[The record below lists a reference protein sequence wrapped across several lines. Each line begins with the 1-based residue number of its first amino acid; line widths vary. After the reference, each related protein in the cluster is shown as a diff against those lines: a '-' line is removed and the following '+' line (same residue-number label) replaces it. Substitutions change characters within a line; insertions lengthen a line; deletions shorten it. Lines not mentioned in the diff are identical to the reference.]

1 MIYQGDKKTC
11 YIKTHI
17 FFPLLYPMIP
27 ISVKII
33 NPNIES
39 FKVNPKFEHNLYE
52 REVKITNLPSI
63 LSWDKH
69 KKPVYIYYS
78 YIDINT

>member
-1 MIYQGDKKTC
+1 
-11 YIKTHI
+11 
-17 FFPLLYPMIP
+17 MIP

-39 FKVNPKFEHNLYE
+39 FTVNPKFEHNG

-78 YIDINT
+78 YIDINTWRSLERIRIEFSFFSKDRGSNNN

>member
-1 MIYQGDKKTC
+1 
-11 YIKTHI
+11 
-17 FFPLLYPMIP
+17 MIP

-39 FKVNPKFEHNLYE
+39 FTVNPKFEHNLNNG
-52 REVKITNLPSI
+52 EVKITNLPSI

-69 KKPVYIYYS
+69 KKPVYIYYL
-78 YIDINT
+78 YIDIDT